1 MKINKPAT
9 TSENNEGGFDTY
21 TGLTRAKIVAVNP
34 NLKELEK
41 IGVKLQEEPEY
52 RKVINSENKY
62 IVTFWLQSLDND
74 KLFKLEFPIDKS
86 IVKNRD
92 NTKTKMIDKFGRT
105 CWTTNVQTMSDVN
118 RDYFDVES
126 GRPCRTMEEEINN
139 FIRNYNGLK
148 TKEEGLVNLENI
160 FQNPKLVVKDLQDS
174 ETGLYSW
181 DINNIWLF
189 ATASIVVKDGKRR
202 FYQRVLM
209 KFYNGAIPYK
219 NVLGWFTNFIE
230 KQGTYIKDYYEIGQI
245 KAIDKSQFGPV
256 GGAITPSEPIV
267 ETNMNISSASEDD
280 NDLPF

>member
-9 TSENNEGGFDTY
+9 TFEVNEGGFDTY

-62 IVTFWLQSLDND
+62 IVTFWLQSLDID
-74 KLFKLEFPIDKS
+74 KLFKIDFLLDKS

-92 NTKTKMIDKFGRT
+92 NTKTKMIDKFGRIA
-105 CWTTNVQTMSDVN
+105 WTTNPQTMPDVN
-118 RDYFDVES
+118 RDFFDVES

-148 TKEEGLVNLENI
+148 SKEEGLVNLENI
-160 FQNPKLVVKDLQDS
+160 FQNPKLVIKDLQDS
-174 ETGLYSW
+174 ETGMYSW
-181 DINNIWLF
+181 DINTVWIF
-189 ATASIVVKDGKRR
+189 TTSSIVVKDGKRR

-209 KFYNGAIPYK
+209 KFYNGSISYK
-219 NVLGWFTNFIE
+219 NVLTLFSNYIE
-230 KQGTYIKDYYEIGQI
+230 KQGTYMRDYYEIGKI
-245 KAIDKSQFGPV
+245 KPIDKNQFGPV
-256 GGAITPSEPIV
+256 EPALAPSEAKV
-267 ETNMNISSASEDD
+267 QTKTFLEEDD
-280 NDLPF
+280 DMPF

>member
-9 TSENNEGGFDTY
+9 TFEVNEGGFDTY

-62 IVTFWLQSLDND
+62 IVTFWLQSLDID
-74 KLFKLEFPIDKS
+74 KLFKIDFLLDKS

-92 NTKTKMIDKFGRT
+92 NTKTKMIDKFGRIA
-105 CWTTNVQTMSDVN
+105 WTTNPQTMPDVN
-118 RDYFDVES
+118 RDFFDVES

-148 TKEEGLVNLENI
+148 SKEEGLVNLENI
-160 FQNPKLVVKDLQDS
+160 FQNPKLVIKDLQDS
-174 ETGLYSW
+174 ETGMYSW
-181 DINNIWLF
+181 DINTIWIF
-189 ATASIVVKDGKRR
+189 TTSSIVVKDGKRR

-209 KFYNGAIPYK
+209 KFYNGSISYK
-219 NVLGWFTNFIE
+219 NVLTLFSNYIE
-230 KQGTYIKDYYEIGQI
+230 KQGSYMRDYYEIGKI
-245 KAIDKSQFGPV
+245 KPIDKSQFGPV
-256 GGAITPSEPIV
+256 EPTLAPSEAKV
-267 ETNMNISSASEDD
+267 QTKTFLEEDD
-280 NDLPF
+280 DMPF

>member
-9 TSENNEGGFDTY
+9 TFEVNEGGFDTY

-62 IVTFWLQSLDND
+62 IVTFWLQSLDID
-74 KLFKLEFPIDKS
+74 KLFKIDFLLDKS

-92 NTKTKMIDKFGRT
+92 NTKTKMIDKFGRIA
-105 CWTTNVQTMSDVN
+105 WTTNPQTMPDVN
-118 RDYFDVES
+118 RDFFDVES

-148 TKEEGLVNLENI
+148 SKEEGLVNLENI
-160 FQNPKLVVKDLQDS
+160 FQNPKLVIKDLQDS
-174 ETGLYSW
+174 ETGMYSW
-181 DINNIWLF
+181 DINTIWIF
-189 ATASIVVKDGKRR
+189 TTSSIVVKDGKRR

-209 KFYNGAIPYK
+209 KFYNGSISYK
-219 NVLGWFTNFIE
+219 NVLTLFSNYIE
-230 KQGTYIKDYYEIGQI
+230 KQGSYIRDYYEIGKI
-245 KAIDKSQFGPV
+245 KPIDKNQFGPV
-256 GGAITPSEPIV
+256 EPALAPSEAKV
-267 ETNMNISSASEDD
+267 QTKTFLEEDD
-280 NDLPF
+280 DMPF

>member
-9 TSENNEGGFDTY
+9 TFEVNEDGFDTY

-62 IVTFWLQSLDND
+62 IVTFWLQSLDID
-74 KLFKLEFPIDKS
+74 KLFKIDFLLDKS
-86 IVKNRD
+86 IIKNRD

-105 CWTTNVQTMSDVN
+105 AWTTNPQTMPDVN
-118 RDYFDVES
+118 RDFFDVES

-148 TKEEGLVNLENI
+148 SKEEGLVNLENI
-160 FQNPKLVVKDLQDS
+160 FQNPKLVIKDLQDS
-174 ETGLYSW
+174 ETGMYSW
-181 DINNIWLF
+181 DINTIWMF
-189 ATASIVVKDGKRR
+189 TTSSIVVKDGKRR

-209 KFYNGAIPYK
+209 KFYNGSISYK
-219 NVLGWFTNFIE
+219 NVLTLFSNYIE
-230 KQGTYIKDYYEIGQI
+230 KQGTYMRDYYEIGKI
-245 KAIDKSQFGPV
+245 KPIDKSQFGPV
-256 GGAITPSEPIV
+256 EPALAPSEAKV
-267 ETNMNISSASEDD
+267 QTKTFLKEDD
-280 NDLPF
+280 DMPF

>member
-9 TSENNEGGFDTY
+9 TFEVNEGGFDTY

-62 IVTFWLQSLDND
+62 IVTFWIQSLDID
-74 KLFKLEFPIDKS
+74 KLFKIDFLLDKS

-92 NTKTKMIDKFGRT
+92 NTKTKMIDKFGRIA
-105 CWTTNVQTMSDVN
+105 WTTNPQTMPDVN
-118 RDYFDVES
+118 RDFFDVES

-148 TKEEGLVNLENI
+148 SKEEGLVNLENI
-160 FQNPKLVVKDLQDS
+160 FQNPKLVIKDLQDS
-174 ETGLYSW
+174 ETGMYSW
-181 DINNIWLF
+181 DINTIWIF
-189 ATASIVVKDGKRR
+189 ATSSIVVKDGKRR

-209 KFYNGAIPYK
+209 KFYNGSISYK
-219 NVLGWFTNFIE
+219 NVLTLFSNYIE
-230 KQGTYIKDYYEIGQI
+230 KQGTYMRDYYEIGKI
-245 KAIDKSQFGPV
+245 KPIDKSQFGPV
-256 GGAITPSEPIV
+256 GPELAPSEAKV
-267 ETNMNISSASEDD
+267 QTKTFLEEDD
-280 NDLPF
+280 DMPF

>member
-9 TSENNEGGFDTY
+9 TFEVNEGGFDTY

-62 IVTFWLQSLDND
+62 IVTFWLQSLDID
-74 KLFKLEFPIDKS
+74 KLFKIDFLLDKS

-92 NTKTKMIDKFGRT
+92 NTKTKMIDKFGRIA
-105 CWTTNVQTMSDVN
+105 WTTNPQTMPDVN
-118 RDYFDVES
+118 RDFFDVES

-160 FQNPKLVVKDLQDS
+160 FQNPKLVIKDLQDS
-174 ETGLYSW
+174 ETGMYSW
-181 DINNIWLF
+181 DINTIWIF
-189 ATASIVVKDGKRR
+189 ATSSIVVKDGKRR

-209 KFYNGAIPYK
+209 KFYNGSISYK
-219 NVLGWFTNFIE
+219 NVLTLFSNYIE
-230 KQGTYIKDYYEIGQI
+230 KQGTYMRDYYEIGKI
-245 KAIDKSQFGPV
+245 KPIDKSQFGPV
-256 GGAITPSEPIV
+256 EPAVTPSEAKV
-267 ETNMNISSASEDD
+267 QTKTFLEEDD
-280 NDLPF
+280 DMPF